1 MVINEEGKV
10 DLIKSL
16 EKSSKPVNEEM
27 DVSNKDA
34 NSRDMDNQ
42 EMEKNKKV
50 KEQEIQKEVQKEDRS
65 KEIYPYAGEKP
76 QHRDLDA
83 DVRNELH
90 RSSRSR

>member
-1 MVINEEGKV
+1 M
-10 DLIKSL
+10 LAIK
-16 EKSSKPVNEEM
+16 M
-27 DVSNKDA
+27 QI
-34 NSRDMDNQ
+34 Q
-42 EMEKNKKV
+42 EIWIIKKWKKNKKV